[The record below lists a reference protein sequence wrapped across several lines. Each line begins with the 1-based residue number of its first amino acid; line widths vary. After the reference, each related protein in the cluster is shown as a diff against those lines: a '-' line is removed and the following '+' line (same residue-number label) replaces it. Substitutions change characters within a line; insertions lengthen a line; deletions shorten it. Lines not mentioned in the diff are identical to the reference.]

1 MPYIYI
7 DKVFNELKEELLSA
21 MHQAVDRELHNG
33 RIDANKLFRSFTRA
47 AAGKVSNPVRVSDKC
62 VEEHG
67 IRPKRGSKGTAA
79 E

>member
-7 DKVFNELKEELLSA
+7 DKVFNELKAELLSA
-21 MHQAVDRELHNG
+21 MHQAVERELHNG

-47 AAGKVSNPVRVSDKC
+47 AAGKVSNPVRVSEKC

-67 IRPKRGSKGTAA
+67 IRPKKGSSAST